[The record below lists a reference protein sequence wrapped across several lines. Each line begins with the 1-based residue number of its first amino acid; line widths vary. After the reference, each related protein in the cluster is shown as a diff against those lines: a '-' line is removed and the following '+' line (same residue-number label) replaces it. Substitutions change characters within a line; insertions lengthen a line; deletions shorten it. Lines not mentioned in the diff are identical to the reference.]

1 MGVRHLAATRRSA
14 SAVAIMV
21 LVAALIAV
29 VGQTIARAQG
39 VHAGTGR
46 PAQGN
51 GTPNNFNSYD
61 MRHIGG
67 YSPYPVK
74 DPTADERA
82 VVAGRVYRAVLDEWL
97 LGATRTPR
105 SERAAAD
112 IEARTKVELAE
123 RLGPW
128 SLRWQEAQDNAARS
142 RADRYQAMSD
152 HLGRMS
158 ALADGRLLRETG
170 QAIGGPAGPR
180 PVRGWADVARFFR
193 PIDDWGIDR
202 IIPALLVSERPLNPQ
217 GVAVTSAEQVEI
229 AGRVYQMILEE
240 AVDRVQASPPRG
252 ETRSDELASF
262 DGLLAERLAF
272 WSDLWRQSQ
281 DLAARDRSLRSLAVG
296 GRPAGV
302 ASAGP
307 RAAGLSGPTATMRS
321 HYERMSEL
329 ENGRFVDN
337 VLKRAGRSAG
347 SPVDV
352 TRFPEFVEAVRF
364 FRIEADSLL
373 SGATKSKGTDATD
386 SGQAATAGRIYRA
399 ILDGAA
405 RRYRKVPRAGQT
417 FADLRLVFDPR
428 TAERLAAWSVH
439 WARAEIRTDTSRVS
453 QFNAV
458 RSHAERMAS
467 LEDGRSLHDALDRAG
482 ADVVGVAAPAPRRE
496 FADVA
501 RFCRLEALWELAQV
515 KSR

>member
-1 MGVRHLAATRRSA
+1 MGVRHLAATRRRA
-14 SAVAIMV
+14 SSVAIMV
-21 LVAALIAV
+21 LVAAFIAV
-29 VGQTIARAQG
+29 VGQTIGRAQG

-67 YSPYPVK
+67 FSPYPVK

-82 VVAGRVYRAVLDEWL
+82 VVAGRVYRALLDEWL
-97 LGATRTPR
+97 LGATRAPR
-105 SERAAAD
+105 PERAAAD
-112 IEARTKVELAE
+112 IEARTKIELAE

-142 RADRYQAMSD
+142 RAERYQALSN

-158 ALADGRLLRETG
+158 VLEDGRSLRETA
-170 QAIGGPAGPR
+170 QAAGVPVGPR
-180 PVRGWADVARFFR
+180 PVRGWAEVARFFR

-202 IIPALLVSERPLNPQ
+202 IISTFLAERPLNPQ
-217 GVAVTSAEQVEI
+217 GVAVTPAEQVEI
-229 AGRVYQMILEE
+229 ADRVYHMILEE
-240 AVDRVQASPPRG
+240 AVDRFQAPPPRS

-302 ASAGP
+302 ASAGA
-307 RAAGLSGPTATMRS
+307 RAAVLSGPTATMRS
-321 HYERMSEL
+321 HFERMSEL

-337 VLKRAGRSAG
+337 ALKRAGRSAG

-352 TRFPEFVEAVRF
+352 TRFPEFVEVARF
-364 FRIEADSLL
+364 FRIEAESLL
-373 SGATKSKGTDATD
+373 SGASKSKGTDATD

-405 RRYRKVPRAGQT
+405 RRLRQAPRAGQAL
-417 FADLRLVFDPR
+417 ADPRLVFDPR
-428 TAERLAAWSVH
+428 IAERLAAWSVR
-439 WARAEIRTDTSRVS
+439 WARAEIRTDMSRVS

-458 RSHAERMAS
+458 RLHAERMAS
-467 LEDGRSLHDALDRAG
+467 LEDGRSLHDALERAG
-482 ADVVGVAAPAPRRE
+482 ADVVRVAAHAPPRE